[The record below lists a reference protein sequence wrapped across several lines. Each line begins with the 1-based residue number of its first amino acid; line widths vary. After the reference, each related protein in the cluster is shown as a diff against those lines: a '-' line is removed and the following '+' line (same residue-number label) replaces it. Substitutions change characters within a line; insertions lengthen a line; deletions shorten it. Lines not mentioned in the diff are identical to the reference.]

1 MIGAPMVSTYKFF
14 PRFQAVITRENPP
27 WADKCSAGC
36 KNCKVK
42 ILPQTAYYMF
52 AGCAQRILRSWIVHP
67 QNQRNSAAIWRP
79 WPLARTSSRF
89 RYGSTWYVS
98 SLNMTRILPPYF
110 WIFWSPA
117 VFPLITAPNQSLN
130 SDHSM
135 PNWIMPKHPSSGIQ
149 VESSCFRCI
158 WFRCQSCPPNWKFT
172 NKQGQSGCFILWQHM
187 GLSLHATHLKLR
199 IHISNFSVFVVAGAS
214 YWAHPSYP
222 LVNCHVTMNNH
233 HFEWVNPLFLWPFN
247 SYVTNYQRV
256 VGGVIT
262 QVF

>member
-172 NKQGQSGCFILWQHM
+172 NRDRVVVLSFGNTWGSPSTQPTSNSGFIYR
-187 GLSLHATHLKLR
+187 T
-199 IHISNFSVFVVAGAS
+199 F
-214 YWAHPSYP
+214 
-222 LVNCHVTMNNH
+222 
-233 HFEWVNPLFLWPFN
+233 LFLSWLGLR
-247 SYVTNYQRV
+247 T
-256 VGGVIT
+256 GLT
-262 QVF
+262 QVTLW